1 MLADEGLGQLQNFE
15 FPLDG
20 QTHCNEWYTQYWLVI
35 LTIMMIAML
44 IIFGNVLVEVAV
56 QAGSGMT
63 RPVNE

>member
-1 MLADEGLGQLQNFE
+1 
-15 FPLDG
+15 
-20 QTHCNEWYTQYWLVI
+20 
-35 LTIMMIAML
+35 MMIAML